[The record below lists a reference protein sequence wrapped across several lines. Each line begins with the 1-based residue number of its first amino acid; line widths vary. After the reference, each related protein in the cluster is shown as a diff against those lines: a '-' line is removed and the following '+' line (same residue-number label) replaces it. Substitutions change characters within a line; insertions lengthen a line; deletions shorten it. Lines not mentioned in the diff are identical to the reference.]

1 VTLPDCLFCKIVRRE
16 IPAKEVRRDE
26 RIVAFHDV
34 NPQAPVHVLVVPTD
48 HADHLSDFAGKAAD
62 EVAAHLLRT
71 ASEIGSQLGPEGY
84 RVVMN
89 QGQDGGQTVHH
100 LHAHVLAGR
109 PMTWPPG

>member
-1 VTLPDCLFCKIVRRE
+1 VTVTDCLFCKIVRRE

-26 RIVAFHDV
+26 HIVAFHDV

-48 HADHLSDFAGKAAD
+48 HADHLSDFTGKAAD

-71 ASEIGSQLGPEGY
+71 ASEIGSQLGPGGY

-89 QGQDGGQTVHH
+89 QGHDGGQTVHH

>member
-1 VTLPDCLFCKIVRRE
+1 MPECLFCE
-16 IPAKEVRRDE
+16 IAAGRLPAAQVLATDRV
-26 RIVAFHDV
+26 VAFRDID
-34 NPQAPVHVLVVPTD
+34 PQAPVHVLVVPTD
-48 HADHLSDFAGKAAD
+48 HADHLSDFTGKAAD

-71 ASEIGSQLGPEGY
+71 ASEIGSQLGPGGY

-89 QGQDGGQTVHH
+89 QGHDGGQTVHH